1 MLEIRLLRWCSK
13 SFFDCSNL
21 RQHKLVYTGEKPHDR
36 SFLTKSGIKLAQVA
50 ASKSAIRWYDRVAH
64 MQAQMG

>member
-21 RQHKLVYTGEKPHDR
+21 RQHKLVYTCKLCDR